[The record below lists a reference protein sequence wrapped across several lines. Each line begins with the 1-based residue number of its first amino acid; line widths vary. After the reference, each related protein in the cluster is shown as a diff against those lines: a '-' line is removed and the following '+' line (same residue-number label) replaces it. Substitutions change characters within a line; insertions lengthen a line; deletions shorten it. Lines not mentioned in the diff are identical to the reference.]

1 LKKLIVITGPT
12 ASGKTELSVQIAKKL
27 QAEIVSC
34 DSRQFYKELSLGT
47 AKPTIDEMNGVIHH
61 FINSHSV
68 TQEINA
74 GEFERI
80 ALPVINTIFE
90 TQDYAI
96 LCGGSGL
103 FIDAIT
109 RGFDDMPKIKSEVR
123 EALRETFR
131 VEGIASLQIKLQEL
145 DPNYYSTMDSDNP
158 QRLIRALE
166 VCLSSDKKYSELRK
180 GQKDNRPFEVI
191 KFVIDRPREELY
203 KRINARVDD
212 MFASGLI
219 NEVKSVIQHRNLTS
233 LKTVGYTE
241 VFEYLDGTITLEKSI
256 ELIKRNSRRYAK
268 RQLTWFRRDPS
279 YHWMARNQTQEILA
293 QIDS

>member
-1 LKKLIVITGPT
+1 MKKLIVITGPT